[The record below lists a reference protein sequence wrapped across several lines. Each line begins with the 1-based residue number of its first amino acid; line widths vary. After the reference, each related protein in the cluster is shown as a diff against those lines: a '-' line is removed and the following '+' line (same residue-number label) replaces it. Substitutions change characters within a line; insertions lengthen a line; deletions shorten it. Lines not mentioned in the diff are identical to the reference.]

1 VPAIE
6 VRICADGCLPPAEVA
21 ELKGLGIDRAVEQV
35 VLDGCVVDQA
45 ALMGVLERLRRA
57 GLTIRDVAPRETDGV
72 GTHADDADDAADAEV
87 GEVAEVAVLGR
98 VGEIVRSVLPFATVT
113 EGAAT
118 TTIEIAVA
126 SSDGVFDV
134 LHRLEALALELREV
148 HVAPRGERHSEG
160 LSSLS

>member
-6 VRICADGCLPPAEVA
+6 VRICADGCLPPSEVA
-21 ELKGLGIDRAVEQV
+21 ELEGLGIDRAVEQV

-57 GLTIRDVAPRETDGV
+57 GLTIRDVAPREPDAG
-72 GTHADDADDAADAEV
+72 GTHADDAADTEV

-118 TTIEIAVA
+118 TTIEIALA
-126 SSDGVFDV
+126 SSDEVFDV

-160 LSSLS
+160 LSSLG